1 MKDGRLAERAD
12 LRRRGAFFNLAKIGF
27 PVGAVASFLHRV
39 SGVLLLFGL
48 PLLVYLFHCS
58 LAGPTEFAA
67 LAMYA
72 RAPWVRVLALVP
84 VWALSHHV
92 LAGVRHLLMD
102 GGVGWQLQVAR
113 RSAWLVNSGAI
124 VLTLFVA
131 SRVL

>member
-1 MKDGRLAERAD
+1 MTDGRLAERAD
-12 LRRRGAFFNLAKIGF
+12 LRRRGAFFNLAKIGL

-39 SGVLLLFGL
+39 SGVLLF
-48 PLLVYLFHCS
+48 FHCS

-72 RAPWVRVLALVP
+72 RAPWVRVLALVL

-102 GGVGWQLQVAR
+102 GGVGWQLQMAR